1 MNTWVIK
8 MKEIIY
14 NNDNLNVNDINN
26 VVKRAKAIIV
36 NSKGEILLGCGHN
49 NYQIIGGHVEENET
63 YKDCLIREVKEETG
77 ITIDDFD
84 EKVILT
90 IKYYC
95 KDYPSKNLNTLFN
108 ANYYVIKTDQKPN
121 MNLINLTENEKEGMF
136 EFKYISKNDVINEL
150 VKTFDTCKNKNT
162 LKDTI
167 YALIEYLYE

>member
-1 MNTWVIK
+1 

-14 NNDNLNVNDINN
+14 NEDNLNVNDINN
-26 VVKRAKAIIV
+26 VVERAKAIIV
-36 NSKGEILLGCGHN
+36 NSKGEILLGYGNN
-49 NYQIIGGHVEENET
+49 NYQIIGGHKENNET

-84 EKVILT
+84 EKAILT

-95 KDYPSKNLNTLFN
+95 KNYPSKNLNTLFN

-121 MNLINLTENEKEGMF
+121 MNLVNLTENEKEGMF
-136 EFKYISKNDVINEL
+136 EFKYINKNDVINEL
-150 VKTFDTCKNKNT
+150 VKTFNTCKNKNT

>member
-1 MNTWVIK
+1 

-14 NNDNLNVNDINN
+14 NEDNLKDSDINN
-26 VVKRAKAIIV
+26 VIERAKAIIV
-36 NSKGEILLGCGHN
+36 NSKGEILLGYGNN

-63 YKDCLIREVKEETG
+63 YKNCLIREVKEETG

-84 EKVILT
+84 DKPFLT

-121 MNLINLTENEKEGMF
+121 MDLINLTENEKEGMF
-136 EFKYISKNDVINEL
+136 EFKYINKNNVLNEL
-150 VKTFDTCKNKNT
+150 VKTFNTCKNKNT

>member
-1 MNTWVIK
+1 

-26 VVKRAKAIIV
+26 VVERAKAIIV
-36 NSKGEILLGCGHN
+36 NSKGEILLGYGHN
-49 NYQIIGGHVEENET
+49 NYQIIGGHKENNET

-136 EFKYISKNDVINEL
+136 EFKYINKNNVINEL
-150 VKTFDTCKNKNT
+150 VKTFDTCKNTNT

>member
-1 MNTWVIK
+1 

-14 NNDNLNVNDINN
+14 NEDNLNVNDINN
-26 VVKRAKAIIV
+26 VVERAKAIIV
-36 NSKGEILLGCGHN
+36 NSKGEILLGYGNN
-49 NYQIIGGHVEENET
+49 NYQIIGGHKENNET

-84 EKVILT
+84 EKAILT

-95 KDYPSKNLNTLFN
+95 KNYPSKNLNTLFN

-121 MNLINLTENEKEGMF
+121 MNLTENEKEGMF
-136 EFKYISKNDVINEL
+136 EFKYINKNDVINEL
-150 VKTFDTCKNKNT
+150 VKTFNTCKNKNT